1 MLRVCRGARLPM
13 DAQDTQDTQDAQD
26 TCSVMINLSRPSQG
40 VCRRACYLSV
50 LCCLVLSV
58 ESACV
63 RAVPGLDPDQIQD
76 AAHAECRYACRVQV
90 YYKYA
95 CFSLCVCLCKQDAN
109 THADLV
115 IIFAVGR
122 GFGASLVFSGLSGLA
137 FACFPAGFC
146 RFLSRVCV
154 VRVCAMAGQ
163 IHESMSSAPALPLR
177 LWVRVVLPALYCQRC
192 IASAYAQH
200 RCFGEE
206 SMCMSFP
213 PCC

>member
-1 MLRVCRGARLPM
+1 M

-95 CFSLCVCLCKQDAN
+95 
-109 THADLV
+109 
-115 IIFAVGR
+115 
-122 GFGASLVFSGLSGLA
+122 
-137 FACFPAGFC
+137 
-146 RFLSRVCV
+146 
-154 VRVCAMAGQ
+154 
-163 IHESMSSAPALPLR
+163 
-177 LWVRVVLPALYCQRC
+177 
-192 IASAYAQH
+192 
-200 RCFGEE
+200 
-206 SMCMSFP
+206 
-213 PCC
+213 

>member
-1 MLRVCRGARLPM
+1 M
-13 DAQDTQDTQDAQD
+13 
-26 TCSVMINLSRPSQG
+26 LSRPSQG

-115 IIFAVGR
+115 IIFAEGR

-177 LWVRVVLPALYCQRC
+177 LWGRVELPAHVCAMAGQ
-192 IASAYAQH
+192 IN
-200 RCFGEE
+200 E
-206 SMCMSFP
+206 SMSGGPAICP
-213 PCC
+213 PQTAKCKNTKCYANYTSPFAGLQI